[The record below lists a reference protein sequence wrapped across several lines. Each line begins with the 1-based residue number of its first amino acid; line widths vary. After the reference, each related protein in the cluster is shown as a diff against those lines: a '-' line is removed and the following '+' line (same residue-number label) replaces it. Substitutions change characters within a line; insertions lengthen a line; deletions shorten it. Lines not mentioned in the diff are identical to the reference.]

1 MVVSYIKMKKLN
13 VSHYSLLE
21 EMIVMFNELI
31 FQSILIWGRVPEAI
45 DRRAVLEKVFLKS
58 RQLY

>member
-13 VSHYSLLE
+13 ISHYSLLE

-31 FQSILIWGRVPEAI
+31 FQSFLIWGRVPEAI
-45 DRRAVLEKVFLKS
+45 DGRAVLEKVFLKS

>member
-1 MVVSYIKMKKLN
+1 MKKLN